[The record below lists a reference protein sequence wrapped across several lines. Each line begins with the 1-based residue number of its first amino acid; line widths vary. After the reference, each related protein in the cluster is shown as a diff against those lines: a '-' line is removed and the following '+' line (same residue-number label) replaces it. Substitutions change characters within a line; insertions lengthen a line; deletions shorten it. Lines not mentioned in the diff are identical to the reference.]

1 VIVDGPSD
9 DEALG
14 VLLNQIYDKNTV
26 YIHITHGDVTTKKG
40 ANSSTILV
48 RLGEIVKTY
57 MHSYHLNKLHFQEII
72 HIVDM
77 DGAYIPDE
85 AIVED
90 DTACRPSYSLTEI
103 HTANVQGII
112 NRNAIKRSCINK
124 ISTTPRLCDIPY
136 QAYYMSCNLDHVLYG
151 KLNSTDEEKEID
163 SLCFARKYR
172 SDIPAF
178 IEFICASDF
187 SVGGNYLESWA
198 FIKDEKHSL
207 ERHTNLGTC
216 IDRATKGRKF

>member
-1 VIVDGPSD
+1 MARRKIVFVIVEGPSD

-85 AIVED
+85 AIVKDE
-90 DTACRPSYSLTEI
+90 TASRPSYSLTEI

-112 NRNAIKRSCINK
+112 NRNAIKRSWINRFPQHQDFAIFRIRRITCLVIWIMCCMESSTPLMK
-124 ISTTPRLCDIPY
+124 KKKSIHCALQGSIIQISQL
-136 QAYYMSCNLDHVLYG
+136 L
-151 KLNSTDEEKEID
+151 
-163 SLCFARKYR
+163 
-172 SDIPAF
+172 
-178 IEFICASDF
+178 
-187 SVGGNYLESWA
+187 
-198 FIKDEKHSL
+198 
-207 ERHTNLGTC
+207 
-216 IDRATKGRKF
+216 